1 MFMCCTKKFSAINLD
16 LFWNEIFSYTL
27 IVSSC
32 YHICISLT
40 LFLFSFGAPSIQSP
54 FLLYSQPLF
63 LSCYRDDSDD
73 DGEDEIVGDVF
84 LADGRRAEQVGD
96 DDGLGVNVIQL
107 FSSLT
112 RRQNML
118 ECLSL
123 ISFVRLGLILASK
136 ARV

>member
-1 MFMCCTKKFSAINLD
+1 MKSF
-16 LFWNEIFSYTL
+16 L
-27 IVSSC
+27 ILSS
-32 YHICISLT
+32 S
-40 LFLFSFGAPSIQSP
+40 
-54 FLLYSQPLF
+54 

-107 FSSLT
+107 FSSVT

-123 ISFVRLGLILASK
+123 ISFVWLGLILASK